1 MVEKPFP
8 SIPQMLATG
17 LFAVHPE
24 VNPIKN
30 LNGSQE
36 KSKNDINNDLDE
48 LAGLYVGERKMIG
61 CDNYGKFFEKLDK
74 KRFFTFQSKSKYL

>member
-36 KSKNDINNDLDE
+36 NQ
-48 LAGLYVGERKMIG
+48 KM
-61 CDNYGKFFEKLDK
+61 
-74 KRFFTFQSKSKYL
+74 RFIMI